1 MSKLTIVDD
10 DGCLTEESAEKTLKH
25 TEILE
30 CACPQH
36 LLNVIK
42 AIRDFQE
49 YETGCII
56 RYPKDEE
63 IHSWLLRQSKE
74 LEKLATQT
82 LVDLMKKENIVDEE
96 LYFCTPPEFVAG

>member
-1 MSKLTIVDD
+1 MSKLTIIDED
-10 DGCLTEESAEKTLKH
+10 RCLTDESASQILKH

-56 RYPKDEE
+56 KYPKDEE
-63 IHSWLLRQSKE
+63 IHSTLRLLWSAYTHTTR
-74 LEKLATQT
+74 
-82 LVDLMKKENIVDEE
+82 
-96 LYFCTPPEFVAG
+96 

>member
-1 MSKLTIVDD
+1 MSKLNIIDN
-10 DGCLTEESAEKTLKH
+10 DGTLTEESTAAILKH

-36 LLNVIK
+36 LLKVIK

-56 RYPKDEE
+56 TYPKDEL
-63 IHSWLLRQSKE
+63 IHSWLLDQSKL
-74 LEKLATQT
+74 LEKIATET
-82 LVDLMKKENIVDEE
+82 VIDLMKKENIIDED
-96 LYFCTPPEFVAG
+96 LYFCTPPNLP